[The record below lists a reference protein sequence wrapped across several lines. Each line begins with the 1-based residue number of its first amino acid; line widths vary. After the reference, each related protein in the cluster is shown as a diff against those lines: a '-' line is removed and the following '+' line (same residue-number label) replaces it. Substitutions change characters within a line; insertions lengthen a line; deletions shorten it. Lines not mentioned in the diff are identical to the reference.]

1 VESTEFLKCR
11 PATLIYAALEPINV
25 ASVLSFMAVPINS
38 VYFSSALKNAQKAEE
53 DGEQGYRDHT
63 ERCSGDLPGLPFR

>member
-1 VESTEFLKCR
+1 MESTEFLKCR

-38 VYFSSALKNAQKAEE
+38 VYFSSALKNSQKAEE
-53 DGEQGYRDHT
+53 DGE
-63 ERCSGDLPGLPFR
+63 